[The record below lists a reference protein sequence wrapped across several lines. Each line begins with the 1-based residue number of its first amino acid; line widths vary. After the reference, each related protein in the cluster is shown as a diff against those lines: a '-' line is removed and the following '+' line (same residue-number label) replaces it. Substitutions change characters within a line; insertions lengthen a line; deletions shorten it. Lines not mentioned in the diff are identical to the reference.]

1 MSPLPHGSL
10 RRSQVVTTFGPGAL
24 MDLPTQGVL
33 IAGLDHW
40 GDPEKQGF
48 TPVFEDR
55 LTDKIAE
62 LLGRKPKLFM
72 PPEASDDPQKSTQG
86 MRAWQFPGWFV
97 AQFEDPAQLARGVRA
112 RPLVSY
118 RSLEKGKYRGADR
131 KSHKVLPIRFVMACA
146 NGHIADLRWYDF
158 AHREARDRACRRPL
172 WLDEYGTSGD
182 LSDIWVRCECG
193 ARQPLVIATQVQEG
207 RYPLGFCDGECT
219 WLGPNERA
227 LPQCGGAEGARKPNK
242 LLVRSASNAYF
253 PQVLSVIAI
262 PDGDAAL
269 RRAVD
274 ETWSD
279 LGEAED
285 VDSVGYEMK
294 KKKHAD
300 RFKGISPAAV
310 WSEVER
316 RRDGRPETRKSIKRV
331 EIETLL
337 ASGDELGEDVAD
349 GDFYARRLPLPSPA
363 RGPMRVIDRVVLVH
377 RLREVMAQI
386 GFTRFEPAVPDVDGE
401 LALGVA
407 RAPLSREPTWLP
419 AVENRGE
426 GVLLSFRREQLLEW
440 LARPAVQAREAQL
453 QRGFNAWTAAHPD
466 ARAKFPGA
474 VYVMLHSLSHLL
486 ITAIALECG
495 YSSSAIRERVYVGD
509 GGYGIL
515 LYTGSFDAEG
525 TLGGL
530 VEAGRRIEH
539 HLANALDLAR
549 LCSNDPVCAQHRPEH
564 RQEER
569 YLHGA
574 ACHGCLLIGETS
586 CERRNEHLDRALVV
600 ATVEEQG
607 AEFFV
612 DEAP

>member
-1 MSPLPHGSL
+1 MSKQPHGFL

-24 MDLPTQGVL
+24 MDLPTHGVL

-40 GDPEKQGF
+40 GDPEKQEF
-48 TPVFEDR
+48 TQVFEDR
-55 LTDKIAE
+55 LADKIAE
-62 LLGRKPKLFM
+62 LLGRKPRLFM
-72 PPEASDDPQKSTQG
+72 PPEASDDPQRETQG

-97 AQFEDPAQLARGVRA
+97 AQYEDPRMLARKVRA
-112 RPLVSY
+112 RPLVSFKH
-118 RSLEKGKYRGADR
+118 LEKGKYRGEDK
-131 KSHKVLPIRFVMACA
+131 KSHKVLPIRFVVACA
-146 NGHIADLRWYDF
+146 NGHISDLRWYAF
-158 AHREARDRACRRPL
+158 AHREATDKQCRRPL
-172 WLDEYGTSGD
+172 WLDEHGTSGD
-182 LSDIWVRCECG
+182 LADIFVRCECG
-193 ARQPLVIATQVQEG
+193 ARQPLVIATQVGEG
-207 RYPLGFCDGECT
+207 RFPLGMCDGECT
-219 WLGPNERA
+219 WLGPNDREQ
-227 LPQCGGAEGARKPNK
+227 PHCGGPLGTRRPNK

-269 RRAVD
+269 RKAVD
-274 ETWSD
+274 DAWTD
-279 LGEAED
+279 LSEAED
-285 VDSVGYEMK
+285 VGDIAREIK
-294 KKKHAD
+294 KKKFAD
-300 RFKGISPAAV
+300 AFAGMSAEQV
-310 WSEVER
+310 WAEVSR
-316 RRDGRPETRKSIKRV
+316 RRDGAAEVRKSIKRV
-331 EIETLL
+331 EIDTLL
-337 ASGDELGEDVAD
+337 ASHDELGEDIAE
-349 GDFYARRLPLPSPA
+349 GDFYARRLPLPASPA
-363 RGPMRVIDRVVLVH
+363 GPLAKVERVVLVH
-377 RLREVMAQI
+377 RLREVIAQV
-386 GFTRFEPAVPDVDGE
+386 GFTRFEPSIPDVDGE

-407 RAPLSREPTWLP
+407 RAPLARDATWLP

-426 GVLLSFRREQLLEW
+426 GVFLSFRREQLHAW
-440 LARPAVQAREAQL
+440 LDRPAVRARERQL
-453 QRGFNAWTAAHPD
+453 IKGFEAWTAAHPD
-466 ARAKFPGA
+466 AQARFPGA

-495 YSSSAIRERVYVGD
+495 YSSSAIRERIYVGD

-530 VEAGRRIEH
+530 VEAGRRIGH

-586 CERRNEHLDRALVV
+586 CERRNEFLDRALVV

-607 AEFFV
+607 AEFFDQ
-612 DEAP
+612 DEP